1 MLVIDVQE
9 PLRGQISIDVDGVNV
24 LRKHVPAVPNTGLV
38 ASVTVRPK
46 GWPVLIRVRVND
58 EAGETRAEAN
68 ARFVAT
74 RRADG
79 GGLTFRAANS
89 SPGYE

>member
-1 MLVIDVQE
+1 MLVVDVQE

-24 LRKHVPAVPNTGLV
+24 LRKNVPAVPNTGLV
-38 ASVTVRPK
+38 ARVNVRPK
-46 GWPVLIRVRVND
+46 RWPVPVRVRVND
-58 EAGETRAEAN
+58 EVGETRAEVN
-68 ARFVAT
+68 TRFVAT

-89 SPGYE
+89 SPSYE